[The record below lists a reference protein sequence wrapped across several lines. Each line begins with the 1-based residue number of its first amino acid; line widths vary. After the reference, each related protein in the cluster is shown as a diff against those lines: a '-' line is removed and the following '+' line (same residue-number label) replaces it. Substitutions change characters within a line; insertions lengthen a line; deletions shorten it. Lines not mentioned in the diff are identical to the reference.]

1 MHAQMNADPARPQ
14 TATGRS
20 AAAAVYR
27 ERLSPSLWTLLS
39 AAVAAPMVS
48 LVFVP
53 LDSTVALLAGL
64 AVGAALVG
72 SLVLAAPVIE
82 VRGGELR
89 VGRAHIPVRMLG
101 EASGAVGDEAREVRG
116 PGLPRTAWHLLRPG
130 IDGIVRVRVIDQ
142 RDPVDEWIFSTRTP
156 DRVIAAIRRAQR
168 AGARRAPP
176 RGLSG
181 RAHDADGAEGGLVV
195 DLGAVLD
202 EEALDAGELVVLR
215 GQHDDVELEVGE
227 VGTGQF
233 EPGRV
238 VGVFVADRTGELV
251 GHALLQGLD
260 RLAVV
265 VGLAGGVVIGRHA
278 LTSRI

>member
-101 EASGAVGDEAREVRG
+101 ESSGAVGDEAREVRG

-130 IDGIVRVRVIDQ
+130 IDGIVRVRVIDE

-156 DRVIAAIRRAQR
+156 DRVIAAIRRSQR
-168 AGARRAPP
+168 A
-176 RGLSG
+176 
-181 RAHDADGAEGGLVV
+181 
-195 DLGAVLD
+195 
-202 EEALDAGELVVLR
+202 
-215 GQHDDVELEVGE
+215 
-227 VGTGQF
+227 
-233 EPGRV
+233 
-238 VGVFVADRTGELV
+238 
-251 GHALLQGLD
+251 
-260 RLAVV
+260 
-265 VGLAGGVVIGRHA
+265 
-278 LTSRI
+278 